1 MDDVDVLIGLARD
14 LADEVVGVAAEL
26 LLVGINVD
34 HVHSRYVIV
43 AVELLADAEAQ
54 GVLAAGGEQAAL
66 EELARVVSV
75 LADLR
80 DKAKAEADPSGG

>member
-1 MDDVDVLIGLARD
+1 
-14 LADEVVGVAAEL
+14 
-26 LLVGINVD
+26 
-34 HVHSRYVIV
+34 VIV

-66 EELARVVSV
+66 EELARVVRM

-80 DKAKAEADPSGG
+80 DEARAEADQSRG

>member
-1 MDDVDVLIGLARD
+1 MDDVDVLIGLARG
-14 LADEVVGVAAEL
+14 LADEIVGLAAGWL
-26 LLVGINVD
+26 SAGID
-34 HVHSRYVIV
+34 IEHVHGRYVIV

-80 DKAKAEADPSGG
+80 DEARAEADPLRG